1 MNSIV
6 DKNTKRR
13 RIVNDWIGVI
23 LGFLIAAATTL
34 MSIIDFTSVSAG
46 SPFKEL
52 TTAQII
58 FISISILIKGL
69 TNMFIFRSFIKNG
82 IEKGKKEQ
90 DYQDHLD
97 YQDEQITLCLPY
109 REEID
114 KKCEEDNFKELHA
127 VYFEYCNHH
136 RINFNALFKEDL
148 TLNHDYIPKN
158 KKEAK
163 AIKNIH
169 KNCFINEISSAMLF
183 DSSVGGWERN
193 KKFISEKEYI
203 SKNSSPL
210 LGMIFGFATSIL
222 SIAPFHF
229 SVSGLLMAFV
239 NFGVVISLAIYKF
252 LNAMSYV
259 KDDLGNE
266 IKRRGLKLESFYI
279 EIKKEEKLNA
289 DKKIILS
296 QNENNQVEKMN
307 SDKKI
312 NLSKNENNQV
322 EKIISEVPFYEN

>member
-1 MNSIV
+1 MKSIV
-6 DKNTKRR
+6 EKNTKRR

-23 LGFLIAAATTL
+23 LGFLIAATTTL
-34 MSIIDFTSVSAG
+34 MSIIDFTSVSAS
-46 SPFKEL
+46 SPFKKL
-52 TTAQII
+52 TVPQII
-58 FISISILIKGL
+58 FISIGILIKGL

-97 YQDEQITLCLPY
+97 YQDEQITNCLPY

-114 KKCEEDNFKELHA
+114 KKCEEDNYKALHA

-136 RINFNALFKEDL
+136 RINFNELFKEDL
-148 TLNHDYIPKN
+148 TLNRDYIPRN

-183 DSSVGGWERN
+183 DSSIGGWQRN

-203 SKNSSPL
+203 SKNSSPI
-210 LGMIFGFATSIL
+210 LGMIFSFSTSIL

-239 NFGVVISLAIYKF
+239 NFGVVISLAFYKF

-259 KDDLGNE
+259 KDELGNE

-296 QNENNQVEKMN
+296 QNENNQVEKIN
-307 SDKKI
+307 ADKK
-312 NLSKNENNQV
+312 NNSIT
-322 EKIISEVPFYEN
+322 K

>member
-6 DKNTKRR
+6 NKNTKRR
-13 RIVNDWIGVI
+13 RMVNDWIGVF

-34 MSIIDFTSVSAG
+34 MSIIDFTSVS
-46 SPFKEL
+46 SSDPFKEL
-52 TTAQII
+52 TVPQII

-97 YQDEQITLCLPY
+97 YQDEQITHCLPY
-109 REEID
+109 REELD
-114 KKCEEDNFKELHA
+114 KKCEEDNYKALHA

-136 RINFNALFKEDL
+136 RIDFNALFKEDL
-148 TLNHDYIPKN
+148 TLNRDYIPRN

-193 KKFISEKEYI
+193 KKLITEKEYI

-210 LGMIFGFATSIL
+210 LGMIFGLSTSIL
-222 SIAPFHF
+222 SIAPFQF
-229 SVSGLLMAFV
+229 SVSGILMAFV
-239 NFGVVISLAIYKF
+239 NFGLVISLAIYKF

-266 IKRRGLKLESFYI
+266 VKRRGLKLESFYI
-279 EIKKEEKLNA
+279 EIKKEEK
-289 DKKIILS
+289 I
-296 QNENNQVEKMN
+296 N

-312 NLSKNENNQV
+312 NLLQNENNQV
-322 EKIISEVPFYEN
+322 EKIISEVPIYEN

>member
-1 MNSIV
+1 MMNSIV
-6 DKNTKRR
+6 EKNTKRR

-23 LGFLIAAATTL
+23 LGFLIAATTTL
-34 MSIIDFTSVSAG
+34 MSIIDFTSVSSS
-46 SPFKEL
+46 SPFKKL
-52 TTAQII
+52 TVSQII

-114 KKCEEDNFKELHA
+114 KKCEEDNYKELHA

-136 RINFNALFKEDL
+136 RIDFNALFNEDL
-148 TLNHDYIPKN
+148 TLNRDYIPRN

-183 DSSVGGWERN
+183 DISVGGWERN
-193 KKFISEKEYI
+193 KKLITEKEYI

-210 LGMIFGFATSIL
+210 LGMIFGFATSVL
-222 SIAPFHF
+222 SIAPFQF
-229 SVSGLLMAFV
+229 SVSGILMALV
-239 NFGVVISLAIYKF
+239 NFGLVISLAIYKF

-279 EIKKEEKLNA
+279 EIKKEKEK
-289 DKKIILS
+289 
-296 QNENNQVEKMN
+296 EKE
-307 SDKKI
+307 KI
-312 NLSKNENNQV
+312 NLIQNENNQV
-322 EKIISEVPFYEN
+322 EKIISEVPIYEN

>member
-1 MNSIV
+1 
-6 DKNTKRR
+6 
-13 RIVNDWIGVI
+13 
-23 LGFLIAAATTL
+23 
-34 MSIIDFTSVSAG
+34 
-46 SPFKEL
+46 
-52 TTAQII
+52 
-58 FISISILIKGL
+58 
-69 TNMFIFRSFIKNG
+69 MFIFRSFIKNG

-114 KKCEEDNFKELHA
+114 KKCEEDNYKELHA

-136 RINFNALFKEDL
+136 RIDFNALFKEDL
-148 TLNHDYIPKN
+148 TLNRDYIPRN

-193 KKFISEKEYI
+193 KKLITEKEYI

-210 LGMIFGFATSIL
+210 LGMIFGLATSVL
-222 SIAPFHF
+222 SIAPFEF
-229 SVSGLLMAFV
+229 SVSGILMAFV
-239 NFGVVISLAIYKF
+239 NFGLVISLATYKF

-279 EIKKEEKLNA
+279 EIKKEKEKINS
-289 DKKIILS
+289 DKKINLI
-296 QNENNQVEKMN
+296 QNENNQVEKIM
-307 SDKKI
+307 
-312 NLSKNENNQV
+312 
-322 EKIISEVPFYEN
+322 SEVPIYEN

>member
-6 DKNTKRR
+6 EKNTKRR

-23 LGFLIAAATTL
+23 LGFLIAATTTL
-34 MSIIDFTSVSAG
+34 MSIIDFTSVSSS

-52 TTAQII
+52 TVPQII
-58 FISISILIKGL
+58 FISISILLKGL

-109 REEID
+109 REELD
-114 KKCEEDNFKELHA
+114 KKCEEDNYKELHA
-127 VYFEYCNHH
+127 VYFEYCNHY
-136 RINFNALFKEDL
+136 RIDFNALFNEDL
-148 TLNHDYIPKN
+148 TLNRDYIPRN

-193 KKFISEKEYI
+193 KKLISEKEYI

-210 LGMIFGFATSIL
+210 LGMIFGFATSVL
-222 SIAPFHF
+222 SIAPFQF
-229 SVSGLLMAFV
+229 SVSGILMALV
-239 NFGVVISLAIYKF
+239 NFGLVISLAIYKF

-279 EIKKEEKLNA
+279 EIKKEKEKE
-289 DKKIILS
+289 KI
-296 QNENNQVEKMN
+296 N

-312 NLSKNENNQV
+312 NLIQNENNQV
-322 EKIISEVPFYEN
+322 EKIISEVPIYEN

>member
-6 DKNTKRR
+6 EKNTKRR
-13 RIVNDWIGVI
+13 KIVNDWIGVI
-23 LGFLIAAATTL
+23 LGFLIAATTTL
-34 MSIIDFTSVSAG
+34 MSIIDFTSVSSS

-109 REEID
+109 REELD
-114 KKCEEDNFKELHA
+114 KKCEEDNYKELRT

-136 RINFNALFKEDL
+136 RIDFNALFKEDL
-148 TLNHDYIPKN
+148 TLNRDYIPRN

-210 LGMIFGFATSIL
+210 LGMIFGLATSVL
-222 SIAPFHF
+222 SIAPFEF

-239 NFGVVISLAIYKF
+239 NFGLVISLAIYKF

-279 EIKKEEKLNA
+279 EIKKEKEKE
-289 DKKIILS
+289 KI
-296 QNENNQVEKMN
+296 N

-312 NLSKNENNQV
+312 NLIQNENNQV
-322 EKIISEVPFYEN
+322 EKIISEVPIYEN

>member
-6 DKNTKRR
+6 DKNTKKRKM
-13 RIVNDWIGVI
+13 VNDWIGVI
-23 LGFLIAAATTL
+23 LGFLIAATTTL
-34 MSIIDFTSVSAG
+34 MSIIDFTSVSAS
-46 SPFKEL
+46 SPFKKL
-52 TTAQII
+52 TLPQII
-58 FISISILIKGL
+58 FISIGILIKGL

-97 YQDEQITLCLPY
+97 YQDEQITYCLPY

-114 KKCEEDNFKELHA
+114 KKCEEDNYKELHA

-136 RINFNALFKEDL
+136 RINFNELFKEDL
-148 TLNHDYIPKN
+148 TLNRDYIPRN

-169 KNCFINEISSAMLF
+169 KNCFINEISAAMLF
-183 DSSVGGWERN
+183 DSSIGGWQRN

-203 SKNSSPL
+203 SKNSSPI
-210 LGMIFGFATSIL
+210 LGMIFGFSTSIL

-239 NFGVVISLAIYKF
+239 NFGVVISLAFYKF

-259 KDDLGNE
+259 KDELGNE

-296 QNENNQVEKMN
+296 QNENNQVEKIN
-307 SDKKI
+307 ADKKI
-312 NLSKNENNQV
+312 ILSQNENNQV

>member
-1 MNSIV
+1 MMNSIV
-6 DKNTKRR
+6 EKNTKRR

-23 LGFLIAAATTL
+23 LGFLIAATTTL
-34 MSIIDFTSVSAG
+34 MSIIDFTSVSSS
-46 SPFKEL
+46 SPFKKL
-52 TTAQII
+52 TVSQII

-82 IEKGKKEQ
+82 IEKGKKEP

-97 YQDEQITLCLPY
+97 YQDEQITNCLPY

-114 KKCEEDNFKELHA
+114 KKCEEDNYKELHA

-136 RINFNALFKEDL
+136 RINFNELFKEDL
-148 TLNHDYIPKN
+148 TLNRDYVPRN

-193 KKFISEKEYI
+193 KKLITEKEYI

-210 LGMIFGFATSIL
+210 LGMIFGFSTSIL
-222 SIAPFHF
+222 SIAPFEF
-229 SVSGLLMAFV
+229 SVSGILMAFV
-239 NFGVVISLAIYKF
+239 NFGLVISLAIYKF

-279 EIKKEEKLNA
+279 EIKKEKEKEKINS
-289 DKKIILS
+289 DKKINLS
-296 QNENNQVEKMN
+296 QNENNQVEKIM
-307 SDKKI
+307 
-312 NLSKNENNQV
+312 
-322 EKIISEVPFYEN
+322 SEVQIYEN

>member
-6 DKNTKRR
+6 EKNTKRLNSIAEKNTKRR

-23 LGFLIAAATTL
+23 LGFLIAATTTL
-34 MSIIDFTSVSAG
+34 MSIIDFTSIG
-46 SPFKEL
+46 SSNPFEEL
-52 TTAQII
+52 TVPQII

-109 REEID
+109 REELD
-114 KKCEEDNFKELHA
+114 KKCEEDNYKELRT

-136 RINFNALFKEDL
+136 RIDFNALFKEDL
-148 TLNHDYIPKN
+148 TLNRDYIPRN

-169 KNCFINEISSAMLF
+169 KNCFINEISSALLF
-183 DSSVGGWERN
+183 DSSVGSWERN
-193 KKFISEKEYI
+193 KKLITEKEYI

-210 LGMIFGFATSIL
+210 LGMIFGFATSVL
-222 SIAPFHF
+222 SIAPFEF
-229 SVSGLLMAFV
+229 SVSGILMAFV
-239 NFGVVISLAIYKF
+239 NFGLVISLAIYKF

-279 EIKKEEKLNA
+279 EIKKEKEKE
-289 DKKIILS
+289 KI
-296 QNENNQVEKMN
+296 N

-312 NLSKNENNQV
+312 NLIQNENNQV
-322 EKIISEVPFYEN
+322 EKIISEVPIYEN

>member
-6 DKNTKRR
+6 DKNTKRLNSIADKNTKRR

-23 LGFLIAAATTL
+23 LGFLIAATTTL
-34 MSIIDFTSVSAG
+34 MSIIDFTSVG
-46 SPFKEL
+46 SSNPFKEL

-97 YQDEQITLCLPY
+97 YQDEQITYCLPY
-109 REEID
+109 REELD
-114 KKCEEDNFKELHA
+114 KKCEEDNYKELRA

-136 RINFNALFKEDL
+136 RIDFNALFKEDL
-148 TLNHDYIPKN
+148 TLNRDYVPRN

-193 KKFISEKEYI
+193 KKLTTEKEYI

-210 LGMIFGFATSIL
+210 LGMFFGLATSVL
-222 SIAPFHF
+222 SIPPFQF
-229 SVSGLLMAFV
+229 SVSGIIMAFV
-239 NFGVVISLAIYKF
+239 NFGLVISLALYKF

-259 KDDLGNE
+259 KDDLGSE

-279 EIKKEEKLNA
+279 EIKKEKEKEKINS
-289 DKKIILS
+289 DKKINLI
-296 QNENNQVEKMN
+296 QNENNQVEKIM
-307 SDKKI
+307 
-312 NLSKNENNQV
+312 
-322 EKIISEVPFYEN
+322 SEVPIYEN